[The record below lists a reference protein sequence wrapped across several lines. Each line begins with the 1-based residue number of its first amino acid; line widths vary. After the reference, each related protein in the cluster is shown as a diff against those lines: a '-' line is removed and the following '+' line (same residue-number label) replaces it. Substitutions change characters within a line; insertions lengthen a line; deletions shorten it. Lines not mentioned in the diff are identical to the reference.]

1 MTFDARCLL
10 YSRSLWKYARYFA
23 KRHPKVIEDEKA
35 LEVIVRLEEGSE
47 GANRGLGRRLT
58 TRAIGLNLR
67 HADDDEA
74 VSPMEII
81 WDGTHFEVTEPEPV
95 HTRTDAR
102 ALERE
107 VVATTDY
114 LSQH

>member
-1 MTFDARCLL
+1 LTFDARCLR

-35 LEVIVRLEEGSE
+35 LEVIIRLEEGSD
-47 GANRGLGRRLT
+47 GATHGLVRSLM
-58 TRAIGLNLR
+58 TRAISPNLR

-74 VSPMEII
+74 ISPMEIV

-95 HTRTDAR
+95 HSRTGSR
-102 ALERE
+102 TLERE
-107 VVATTDY
+107 GVAITENFF
-114 LSQH
+114 QH